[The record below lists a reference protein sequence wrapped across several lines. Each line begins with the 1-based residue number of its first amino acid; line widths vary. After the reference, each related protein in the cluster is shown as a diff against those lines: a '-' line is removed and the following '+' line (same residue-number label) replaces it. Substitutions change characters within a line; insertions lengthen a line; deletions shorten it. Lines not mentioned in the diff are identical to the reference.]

1 MTNLVSGQ
9 VAPDFS
15 LNALG
20 GKEYSLSELLAQ
32 GPAVL
37 AFFKISCPVCQ
48 FTFPF
53 LQRLHERFND
63 SNATLVGIS
72 QDDSRPTRR
81 FNDEHGVNFLTL
93 LDTHPYPVSNAYGL
107 TNVPTIFLIESDRT
121 ITSICMGFNK
131 SELENI
137 AANLAERTKIAKAP
151 LFRSDEI
158 VPAFKPG

>member
-1 MTNLVSGQ
+1 
-9 VAPDFS
+9 
-15 LNALG
+15 
-20 GKEYSLSELLAQ
+20 
-32 GPAVL
+32 
-37 AFFKISCPVCQ
+37 
-48 FTFPF
+48 

-107 TNVPTIFLIESDRT
+107 TNVPTIFLVESDRT

-131 SELENI
+131 SDLENI
-137 AANLAERTKIAKAP
+137 AANLAERAKIALAP